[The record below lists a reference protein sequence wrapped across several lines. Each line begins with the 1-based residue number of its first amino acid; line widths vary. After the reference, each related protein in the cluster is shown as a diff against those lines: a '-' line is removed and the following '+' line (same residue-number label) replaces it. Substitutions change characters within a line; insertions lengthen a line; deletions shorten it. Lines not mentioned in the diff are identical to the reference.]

1 MIVHN
6 LPNYRRG
13 EDPDPS
19 HLVIKIANHQQLSG
33 SALEAR
39 ETV

>member
-1 MIVHN
+1 MTVNN
-6 LPNYRRG
+6 LPIMG
-13 EDPDPS
+13 GGPDPS

-33 SALEAR
+33 GALEAR